1 MTDYDRDP
9 EPVRETE
16 RTTIVQT
23 GGGGAGG
30 GGGVVIAVIAILALL
45 VLLYLFF
52 GGGLNRA
59 GDKVGV
65 NVNVAAPN
73 VDLPDVNVKIPEKI
87 EIPAVKVETEKKSD
101 GNSAN

>member
-1 MTDYDRDP
+1 MTDYDRDR

-23 GGGGAGG
+23 GGDRGG
-30 GGGVVIAVIAILALL
+30 GGLIIAIVAILALL

-65 NVNVAAPN
+65 NVNVAAPK
-73 VDLPDVNVKIPEKI
+73 VELPDVNVKIPEKI
-87 EIPAVKVETEKKSD
+87 EIPAVKVETKKAD

>member
-1 MTDYDRDP
+1 MTDHDRDR

-23 GGGGAGG
+23 GGRGG
-30 GGGVVIAVIAILALL
+30 GGGVIVAIIAILALL

-59 GDKVGV
+59 ADEVGV
-65 NVNVAAPN
+65 NVNVAAPKI
-73 VDLPDVNVKIPEKI
+73 DLPDVNIKVPEKI
-87 EIPAVKVETEKKSD
+87 EVPNVKIETGKKPD
-101 GNSAN
+101 GNTAK

>member
-1 MTDYDRDP
+1 MTDHDRDR
-9 EPVRETE
+9 EPIRETE
-16 RTTIVQT
+16 RTTVVQT
-23 GGGGAGG
+23 GGDRGG
-30 GGGVVIAVIAILALL
+30 GGGVIVAIVAIVALL

-59 GDKVGV
+59 ADKVGV
-65 NVNVAAPN
+65 NVNVDAPK

-87 EIPAVKVETEKKSD
+87 EVPNVKVETEKKSD

>member
-23 GGGGAGG
+23 GGDRGGGA
-30 GGGVVIAVIAILALL
+30 GVVIAVIAILALL

-73 VDLPDVNVKIPEKI
+73 VDLPDVNLKIPEKI
-87 EIPAVKVETEKKSD
+87 EIPAVKVETEKKSE
-101 GNSAN
+101 GNSSN

>member
-16 RTTIVQT
+16 RTTVIQT
-23 GGGGAGG
+23 GSDRGGG
-30 GGGVVIAVIAILALL
+30 GGGVIVAIIAILALL

-65 NVNVAAPN
+65 NVNVAAPK
-73 VDLPDVNVKIPEKI
+73 VDLPDVNIKVPDKIEVPNVKI
-87 EIPAVKVETEKKSD
+87 ETDQKAD
-101 GNSAN
+101 GNKAK

>member
-16 RTTIVQT
+16 RTTVVQT
-23 GGGGAGG
+23 GGDRGG
-30 GGGVVIAVIAILALL
+30 GGGVIVAIVAILALL

-65 NVNVAAPN
+65 NVNVAAPK
-73 VDLPDVNVKIPEKI
+73 VELPDVNVKIPEKI
-87 EIPAVKVETEKKSD
+87 EIPNVKVEAEKKAD
-101 GNSAN
+101 GNKAN

>member
-1 MTDYDRDP
+1 MTDPDRDR

-23 GGGGAGG
+23 GRGGG
-30 GGGVVIAVIAILALL
+30 GGGVIVAIVAILALL

-59 GDKVGV
+59 ADEVGV
-65 NVNVAAPN
+65 NVNIAAPK
-73 VDLPDVNVKIPEKI
+73 VELPDVNIKVPEKI
-87 EIPAVKVETEKKSD
+87 EVPNLKIETEKKPD
-101 GNSAN
+101 GNTAK